1 MATHQIPARAT
12 SRYSGQYADVI
23 DPQRLVE
30 IFSDS
35 HRIALSSK
43 NPDTAH
49 ERFELAVEAYH
60 QLMSMNV
67 SGDACASVHSA
78 MISLSDQF
86 PAQVYVNE
94 ALGLCEKAAKLKTTR
109 KKLELLQRAHQV
121 LQKGLASNPSGSVSI
136 QTAAEQVRAA
146 IAQAQTATT

>member
-12 SRYSGQYADVI
+12 SRYSGQYTNAT
-23 DPQRLVE
+23 DPQRLIE

-67 SGDACASVHSA
+67 TSDVRASVHSA
-78 MISLSDQF
+78 MSSLADQF

-94 ALGLCEKAAKLKTTR
+94 ALGLREKAAKLKTAL

-121 LQKGLASNPSGSVSI
+121 LQKGLASNPGGSASI
-136 QTAAEQVRAA
+136 QTAAEQVRAE
-146 IAQAQTATT
+146 IAQAQAATT